1 MDGKQVRA
9 FANNMVDMK
18 NFVDFD
24 PEECGVT
31 ELVFFPALC
40 QLLDQF
46 SGEELKDA
54 VRGAPGRPDPQAHHP
69 GGHHGLHQLPQLS
82 GPRRGHPR

>member
-31 ELVFFPALC
+31 EMVFFPALC

-46 SGEELKDA
+46 SGE
-54 VRGAPGRPDPQAHHP
+54 GAEGRRPG
-69 GGHHGLHQLPQLS
+69 S
-82 GPRRGHPR
+82 IWTT